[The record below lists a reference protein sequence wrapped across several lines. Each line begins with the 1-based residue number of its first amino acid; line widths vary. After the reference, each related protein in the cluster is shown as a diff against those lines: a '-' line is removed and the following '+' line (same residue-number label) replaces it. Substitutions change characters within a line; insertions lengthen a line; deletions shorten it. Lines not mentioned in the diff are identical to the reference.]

1 MSYPGGKRDLLPAD
15 EIQNSIRSWGYT
27 PVTVGHPSDRGRKLD
42 ATHPEVVE
50 DEAVGHFME
59 PKYDRSDNAL
69 VGNVYLKCK
78 WLDNHARGEEIVKR
92 INNGETLEV
101 STSYFAPGTE
111 RVNGQH
117 DGQKYNRIQR
127 DIQPNHFAILLD
139 EKGNCSVEEGCG
151 LPIANDGV
159 DAHEVKLTANLRN
172 TARDIQFGGTETRA
186 DQPWGDVG
194 KDMATWW
201 EGYTE
206 NSDASGEV
214 PQSYADAPSGFKD
227 WQSGRNL
234 LGERNADTW
243 AEANDLPVVNPLT
256 DQLNEGGLIAA
267 KAAVSGARGATY
279 SPQQESSVTDS
290 VNNLLVD
297 NFDFEASDFEDESMD
312 NQQENAHML
321 QEWSISEANNWL
333 DRKQFGEAEEMG
345 VDEDW
350 LIFWQ
355 VMDEELKDLTLDKEP
370 LGMEKQ
376 RGVQFIEATRDM
388 SDGPPEKLIA
398 AVKFYHGGTVE
409 NADLTDDVP
418 DGKVRQFM
426 NMMKNFFFGNQTRI
440 GDWIAAR
447 REEMEMTQED
457 LAAELPIAASTL
469 GSIENGEI
477 ETPSQPVL
485 EALADAFDVDVSTV
499 EGLLN
504 EGEEPAD
511 MVAENRKFIEEG
523 SQANDNDCN
532 CEETMDNR
540 QQLVTDIVSNS
551 DWEEDELE
559 GFSDDHVEKLSNTVE
574 TAEADEAEADEQ
586 EADTETA
593 SADDSGQA
601 DEDIRSVVREEVSD
615 VLEEQLENNE
625 ALGQVQNALDDKREH
640 YIKTIVS
647 NSSFDEDELRDDS
660 TERLRKTARE
670 VTDNDYSLNNPSRPT
685 ANEDSS
691 GAPARP
697 NIVRNSEED

>member
-1 MSYPGGKRDLLPAD
+1 
-15 EIQNSIRSWGYT
+15 
-27 PVTVGHPSDRGRKLD
+27 
-42 ATHPEVVE
+42 
-50 DEAVGHFME
+50 
-59 PKYDRSDNAL
+59 
-69 VGNVYLKCK
+69 
-78 WLDNHARGEEIVKR
+78 
-92 INNGETLEV
+92 
-101 STSYFAPGTE
+101 
-111 RVNGQH
+111 
-117 DGQKYNRIQR
+117 
-127 DIQPNHFAILLD
+127 
-139 EKGNCSVEEGCG
+139 
-151 LPIANDGV
+151 
-159 DAHEVKLTANLRN
+159 
-172 TARDIQFGGTETRA
+172 
-186 DQPWGDVG
+186 
-194 KDMATWW
+194 
-201 EGYTE
+201 
-206 NSDASGEV
+206 
-214 PQSYADAPSGFKD
+214 
-227 WQSGRNL
+227 
-234 LGERNADTW
+234 
-243 AEANDLPVVNPLT
+243 
-256 DQLNEGGLIAA
+256 
-267 KAAVSGARGATY
+267 
-279 SPQQESSVTDS
+279 
-290 VNNLLVD
+290 
-297 NFDFEASDFEDESMD
+297 
-312 NQQENAHML
+312 
-321 QEWSISEANNWL
+321 
-333 DRKQFGEAEEMG
+333 
-345 VDEDW
+345 
-350 LIFWQ
+350 
-355 VMDEELKDLTLDKEP
+355 
-370 LGMEKQ
+370 
-376 RGVQFIEATRDM
+376 
-388 SDGPPEKLIA
+388 
-398 AVKFYHGGTVE
+398 
-409 NADLTDDVP
+409 
-418 DGKVRQFM
+418 M

-477 ETPSQPVL
+477 GTPSQPVL

-504 EGEEPAD
+504 EGAEPAD